1 MKKFGITFCVMLM
14 ILFAQ
19 ISAGADFE
27 VRGRVTD
34 SQTNAPLPKA
44 NVLIEGTSLGTISD
58 DAGRFTLKIPN
69 SGNYVILVKYIGYK
83 RFRQSLNLSF
93 DRIVEVNIALI
104 PTVISSQGVTVTA
117 KADANRAMER
127 KTPVAFTK
135 LDMVELKKNYTTGDL
150 PELIQ
155 DVPGVW
161 TSSAGIGESEIIIR
175 GFTSDKV
182 RFMIN
187 DIPMNE
193 PEDHQVYWSNW
204 ASLSSTAESIE
215 VLRGPGH
222 SLYGSAAFG
231 GSVHIET
238 MGVSL
243 LPGSTF
249 RVSSG
254 VYQRMGI
261 RTGMNAGRVFNP
273 EVQGEMTEAT
283 NAINYTYSLRMNSGS
298 FMKGKLN
305 VSAFLEYKT
314 GDSYLYGTTYDGYSF
329 GLEAESLLRQHRL
342 RFSFFISPQS
352 HNQAFAL
359 QDIDLLESIGRE
371 YNRKDHRYQ
380 ENYYSKPFWL
390 LNHEWTISDK
400 QILVSSVYCSIGKG
414 ADQTLVNDVFD
425 VKTGAVEFQPTDT
438 GRTLQAFGKHAA
450 YLYEKYGL
458 WCTDFMPLNEDWS
471 LSDPFN
477 QNSYKQTLVGKFG
490 VDLFTDNHDHSWQR
504 RNRRDHSQLGV
515 FSYCRRDIGEKVQI
529 IAGGEGRVWR
539 GHREAEIWYLRF
551 GPGISFRGLDVYN
564 IVGDNVQTDQ
574 LQSLYNYNTEV
585 DNLSIFSRVNVNPF
599 EDFTLQAGGQF
610 AYTSM
615 KVVENP
621 IRLLDIG
628 SFLFFKDSYRTSADQ
643 INEDGSQKFT
653 DDDYKR
659 SFTFFTPWIGCNY
672 NLTESINTF
681 SNYATSKKEPAILDW
696 YDFAEGPLSTVASG
710 WQLQPETANNLEV
723 GLGYKTMFFE
733 SKLNYYHSR
742 YYDKIESV
750 IDINEQRRTMNA
762 GRAVFQGFEWEFKGK
777 MMDFDISGAATLS
790 RNRWTYMDVDSIF
803 GAAAADVKGNVVPF
817 APERMFSAC
826 FGYHFEP
833 YPTHNYH
840 LALRLNYWDEYYGT
854 YTNEYTDTNGD
865 VKKARLPCFLNI
877 SGQLSFT
884 KIMKKVDLTF
894 RLDVNNLLNRRD
906 NFMRAQYTIDYT
918 RNDILAGKY
927 NWYVLQAPLFNVFLT
942 GEVVVH

>member
-1 MKKFGITFCVMLM
+1 MKKNRISCCVLLT

-19 ISAGADFE
+19 ISLGADFT

-34 SQTNAPLPKA
+34 SQTDAPLPKA
-44 NVLIEGTSLGTISD
+44 NVMIEGTSLGTISD

-69 SGNYVILVKYIGYK
+69 PGTYVLQVKYIGYK
-83 RFRQSLNLSF
+83 KYRQSLNFSS
-93 DRIVEVNIALI
+93 DRIVEVNIALV

-117 KADANRAMER
+117 KADVNRAMER

-135 LDMVELKKNYTTGDL
+135 LDVVEIQRNYTTGDL

-161 TSSAGIGESEIIIR
+161 TSSAGLGESEIIVR

-193 PEDHQVYWSNW
+193 PEDNQVYWSNW
-204 ASLSSTAESIE
+204 ASLSSTAQSIE
-215 VLRGPGH
+215 VHRGPGY
-222 SLYGSAAFG
+222 SLYGPAAFG

-238 MGVSL
+238 MGVAL
-243 LPGSTF
+243 VPGSIF

-254 VYQRMGI
+254 VFQRLGI
-261 RTGMNAGRVFNP
+261 SNGMNAGRVFNP
-273 EVQGEMTEAT
+273 EVPGEMTEAT
-283 NAINYTYSLRMNSGS
+283 NAINYTYSLRMNSGPL
-298 FMKGKLN
+298 MKGKLN
-305 VSAFLEYKT
+305 VCAFLEYKT

-359 QDIDLLESIGRE
+359 QDIDLLDSIGRE
-371 YNRKDHRYQ
+371 YNRKDHSYQ
-380 ENYYSKPFWL
+380 ENYYSKPFWSL
-390 LNHEWTISDK
+390 KHEWTISDK
-400 QILVSSVYCSIGKG
+400 QILVSSVYYTIGKG

-425 VKTGAVEFQPTDT
+425 VNTGAVEFQPVNT
-438 GRTLQAFGKHAA
+438 GTTLQAFGKHAA
-450 YLYEKYGL
+450 FLYEKFGL

-471 LSDPFN
+471 LSDPYN
-477 QNSYKQTLVGKFG
+477 QNSYKQTLVGRSG
-490 VDLFTDNHDHSWQR
+490 VNLFTENHDHSWQR
-504 RNRRDHSQLGV
+504 RNRRDHNQLGIY
-515 FSYCRRDIGEKVQI
+515 SYYKRDIGAKIQV

-539 GHREAEIWYLRF
+539 GHREAEIWYLKF
-551 GPGISFRGLDVYN
+551 GPGITFRGLDVHN
-564 IVGDNVQTDQ
+564 IVGENVQTDQ

-585 DNLSIFSRVNVNPF
+585 DNLSVFSRVNLNPF

-610 AYTSM
+610 AFTNM
-615 KVVENP
+615 KVIENP
-621 IRLLDIG
+621 IRFLDIG

-643 INEDGSQKFT
+643 INEDGSLKFT
-653 DDDYKR
+653 DGDYKR
-659 SFTFFTPWIGCNY
+659 SFNFFTPWLGCNY
-672 NLTESINTF
+672 NITETMNAF

-696 YDFAEGPLSTVASG
+696 YDFAEGPMLAEANG
-710 WQLQPETANNLEV
+710 RKLQPETATSLEV
-723 GLGYKTMFFE
+723 GVGYKTLLLE
-733 SKLNYYHSR
+733 SKLNCYYTR
-742 YYDKIESV
+742 YSDKIESV

-777 MMDFDISGAATLS
+777 MMDFDFSGTATIS
-790 RNRWTYMDVDSIF
+790 RNRWISMNVDSIF
-803 GAAAADVKGNVVPF
+803 GAAATDVKGKVVPF

-826 FGYHFEP
+826 FGYRFEP
-833 YPTHNYH
+833 FPSHNYH
-840 LALRLNYWDEYYGT
+840 FAFRLNYWDEYYGT
-854 YTNEYTDTNGD
+854 YTNEHIDAKGY
-865 VKKARLPCFLNI
+865 VKKAKLPYFLDI

-942 GEVVVH
+942 GEVAIH